1 MRALELK
8 IPPVAVGFIVG
19 GLMWFAKRSAPALT
33 VMFPGRQGLALLAAV
48 AGAIIMALGVV
59 SFRRADTTVNPMKP
73 RTASSLVVSGIYNL
87 TRNPMYLGFFL
98 ILIGWAIFLSHALS
112 VLLLPAFV
120 WYMNRFQIEPEER
133 ALASLF
139 GEAFEAYRTRVR
151 RWL

>member
-1 MRALELK
+1 
-8 IPPVAVGFIVG
+8 
-19 GLMWFAKRSAPALT
+19 
-33 VMFPGRQGLALLAAV
+33 
-48 AGAIIMALGVV
+48 
-59 SFRRADTTVNPMKP
+59 
-73 RTASSLVVSGIYNL
+73 
-87 TRNPMYLGFFL
+87 MYLGFFL